1 MVVGFCHA
9 MDSDPR
15 RLAVLIDGD
24 FIDPA
29 DFGRVFAWAAGK
41 GEVIMRRIY
50 GNRVKLSDWRKCI
63 DNHRIEPVGNYA
75 DGKNAADFTMTIDAM
90 DILHTREDVNGFC
103 IVVADNHFA
112 SLAKRLCKEEY
123 FVAVLWSSHL
133 NEHESSFKD
142 ECDVFRHVDE
152 LPPVGDP
159 DPAAHK
165 TLSVW
170 KDAVRDA
177 IRMSAR
183 KEGWALLSDVG
194 NMLKATGCEFDP
206 SDYCHRKLFSLI
218 GSCSEFETKAGPE
231 RARLWPQ

>member
-1 MVVGFCHA
+1 M
-9 MDSDPR
+9 
-15 RLAVLIDGD
+15 
-24 FIDPA
+24 
-29 DFGRVFAWAAGK
+29 
-41 GEVIMRRIY
+41 
-50 GNRVKLSDWRKCI
+50 
-63 DNHRIEPVGNYA
+63 
-75 DGKNAADFTMTIDAM
+75 
-90 DILHTREDVNGFC
+90 
-103 IVVADNHFA
+103 
-112 SLAKRLCKEEY
+112 
-123 FVAVLWSSHL
+123 AVLWSSHL

-183 KEGWALLSDVG
+183 EEGWALLSDVG

-231 RARLWPQ
+231 RARLRPQ

>member
-1 MVVGFCHA
+1 
-9 MDSDPR
+9 MDSDPC

-41 GEVIMRRIY
+41 GEVTMRRIY

-63 DNHRIEPVGNYA
+63 DNHRIEPVSNYA

-123 FVAVLWSSHL
+123 FVAVLWGSRL

-142 ECDVFRHVDE
+142 ECGVFRHVDE
-152 LPPVGDP
+152 LPPVDDP
-159 DPAAHK
+159 DPAAYK
-165 TLSVW
+165 ALSVW

-183 KEGWALLSDVG
+183 EEGWALLSDVG

-206 SDYCHRKLFSLI
+206 SDYCHGKLFSLI
-218 GSCSEFETKAGPE
+218 ESCSEFETKAGPE
-231 RARLWPQ
+231 RVRLRPQ